1 MFSSSFFVKT
11 AIRGK
16 ISRRLDNR
24 HSLICTPL
32 DTLWPRNDCVPLD
45 TNGLLSIMQRPY
57 FSRPTTGFIP
67 VRPGLFKG
75 VVNYFALAMAK
86 QRTNSAKSSNGANLG
101 FGQKLPKL

>member
-1 MFSSSFFVKT
+1 
-11 AIRGK
+11 
-16 ISRRLDNR
+16 
-24 HSLICTPL
+24 
-32 DTLWPRNDCVPLD
+32 
-45 TNGLLSIMQRPY
+45 MQRPY

-101 FGQKLPKL
+101 FGQKLPKLISGELGVNGTEDIAGRYL